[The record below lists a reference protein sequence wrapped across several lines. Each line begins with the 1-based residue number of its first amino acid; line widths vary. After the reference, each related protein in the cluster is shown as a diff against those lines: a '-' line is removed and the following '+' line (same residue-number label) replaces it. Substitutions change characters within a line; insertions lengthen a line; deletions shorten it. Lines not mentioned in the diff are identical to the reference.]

1 MQAPQ
6 FWPHPVR
13 RTACSADSLSARM
26 RRATSSNVTP
36 AHSQRVMGG
45 ATRGV
50 RGPLD
55 GHGGGVAGGWMLV
68 AIVFEP
74 LPA

>member
-6 FWPHPVR
+6 FWPQPVR
-13 RTACSADSLSARM
+13 RTACSALSRSAYI

-36 AHSQRVMGG
+36 AHSHRVMAG

-50 RGPLD
+50 RGPR
-55 GHGGGVAGGWMLV
+55 GGAGVGAGGWMLV
-68 AIVFEP
+68 AISFEP
-74 LPA
+74 LTA